1 MNRKTIIFLPI
12 IIAVS
17 VAVGIVFANLMMK
30 NTEKEQ
36 VPISIAASDNKI
48 NQIIRLINNNYVDT
62 VSIGLIEDNVI
73 PKMLRELDPHSV
85 YIPKKDLERVNEE
98 LGSSFSG
105 VGIQFSIQHDTV
117 MAVSI
122 ISGGP
127 SEKAGLIAGDRIV
140 AVDDSVFVGKQ
151 ITNEKVLNTLRGEKG
166 TKVKVT
172 VKRSGTSELLHY
184 NIVRGDIPLY
194 SVDVAY
200 KIKDDIGYIKVS
212 KFSENTYK
220 EFVIALAKLKNQ
232 GCSKYIVDLREN
244 SGGYLEQVVYMVNEF
259 LPAGDLIVYTEGE
272 HSPRNDV
279 YATGSG
285 AFQNNK
291 LVVLI
296 DEWSASASEIFS
308 GAIQDNDRGT
318 IIGRRSFGKGL
329 VQQQIP
335 LDDGS
340 AIRLTIARYHTP
352 SGRCIQK
359 PYTHGDEEDY
369 EMDILNRYLNGETT
383 NADSVKK
390 NDDEAEKFYTKNG
403 RVVYGGGGITP
414 DIFVARD
421 TSDYSKYFKQAANY
435 GYMYEFA
442 LKYVDENRE
451 TLKEFDNWKS
461 MLEYLY
467 TQPILDE
474 FVKFAETKGLRN
486 NIYNVQRSSNLILK
500 YVYAYIARNML
511 NDEGFYPILNMNDEM
526 VEKAIEVIEE
536 EL

>member
-200 KIKDDIGYIKVS
+200 KIKDDIGYINVS

-291 LVVLI
+291 
-296 DEWSASASEIFS
+296 
-308 GAIQDNDRGT
+308 
-318 IIGRRSFGKGL
+318 
-329 VQQQIP
+329 
-335 LDDGS
+335 
-340 AIRLTIARYHTP
+340 
-352 SGRCIQK
+352 
-359 PYTHGDEEDY
+359 
-369 EMDILNRYLNGETT
+369 
-383 NADSVKK
+383 
-390 NDDEAEKFYTKNG
+390 
-403 RVVYGGGGITP
+403 
-414 DIFVARD
+414 
-421 TSDYSKYFKQAANY
+421 
-435 GYMYEFA
+435 
-442 LKYVDENRE
+442 
-451 TLKEFDNWKS
+451 
-461 MLEYLY
+461 
-467 TQPILDE
+467 
-474 FVKFAETKGLRN
+474 
-486 NIYNVQRSSNLILK
+486 
-500 YVYAYIARNML
+500 
-511 NDEGFYPILNMNDEM
+511 
-526 VEKAIEVIEE
+526 
-536 EL
+536 